1 MIYEV
6 LEFCI
11 NAECACVPTQLIFLA
26 GNEGRM
32 AAPTVKDFMN
42 NEKWVARI
50 KMGFDMIDINK
61 NGTVEEEDWT
71 RWIENIKR
79 DVNPDAALLDKLKK
93 AMGDYTAAV
102 GVTSGKKL
110 NKDEY
115 VKAMAEMAAA
125 ETARKAKGEKT
136 LGNFVN
142 DAWHDVVDKN
152 HDGFITLDEFRTVMK
167 ACNATQEMADARF
180 NAIDKDKNGKVERK
194 ELREA
199 EEKFWYGLD

>member
-1 MIYEV
+1 
-6 LEFCI
+6 
-11 NAECACVPTQLIFLA
+11 
-26 GNEGRM
+26 M
-32 AAPTVKDFMN
+32 AAPTVNDYMN

-102 GVTSGKKL
+102 GVIAGKKL

-125 ETARKAKGEKT
+125 ETARKAKGEKM
-136 LGNFVN
+136 LSASVN

-167 ACNATQEMADARF
+167 ACNATQAMADARF